1 MMARNEALE
10 WIEIADATMR
20 LALESAD
27 VVGLRAAKAAKGG
40 SNATDEAWLMWSE
53 KVQSLAELQTRL
65 FWGSMGTTP
74 ATTTKRTLTHYR
86 RKVAANRRRLRQSK

>member
-1 MMARNEALE
+1 MARNEALE
-10 WIEIADATMR
+10 WIEIANATMR
-20 LALESAD
+20 LAFECAD

-53 KVQSLAELQTRL
+53 KVQSLAELQARL
-65 FWGSMGTTP
+65 LLGSMGRTP

-86 RKVAANRRRLRQSK
+86 RKVAANRKRLRRSK

>member
-1 MMARNEALE
+1 MARIEALD

-20 LALESAD
+20 LAFESAD
-27 VVGLRAAKAAKGG
+27 VIGLRAAKAAKGG
-40 SNATDEAWLMWSE
+40 SKATDEAWLMWSE

-74 ATTTKRTLTHYR
+74 ATTTRRTLTHYR
-86 RKVAANRRRLRQSK
+86 QKVAANRRRLRQSK

>member
-1 MMARNEALE
+1 MARNQAIE
-10 WIEIADATMR
+10 WIEIANATMR

-40 SNATDEAWLMWSE
+40 SKATDEAWLMWSE

-65 FWGSMGTTP
+65 FLGSMGATP
-74 ATTTKRTLTHYR
+74 ATTTRKAVTHYR
-86 RKVAANRRRLRQSK
+86 RKVAANRRRLRRSK